1 MLIFIKRVFHMSVP
15 PVIGSEQKY
24 LAPKFL
30 AESKDPKAPD
40 LTRMVDNVRHLSAM
54 LPMPGARMQVI
65 NTDLALHHAMNL
77 IPFPVKKM
85 RKQEFDPTVF
95 FRYIGCNEAPSS
107 CESHHLQ
114 GFYQLVSS
122 YHFSD
127 ALSFRNFLDLD
138 MLTNLKKIH
147 KSCPTLA
154 LKTQIE
160 EKIKEWEKLR
170 AEASYAIWIENN
182 YAKYIDGVELF
193 RLQLYEVLQKKA
205 ANETVEY
212 LCPKILK
219 KVDQNCHFLRQFSD
233 KKYNSCLL
241 QLSLRRCSGTHTI
254 LPVNA
259 SQIPEVLK
267 HFQHFA
273 ELGIESMIIGHQS
286 NLIPVW
292 NPSILQDVLA
302 KVRALASSHP
312 DRWQKEAHEL
322 VYLCKKTALDT
333 NQTLFSYLDAR
344 AFFDPT
350 KSEDELVSLLSQQIS
365 SIKDASIK
373 KKIVGMTE
381 FINFLNEYFFLIE
394 DSILSVLDPEYVVE
408 VIYSRRITAVL
419 HSLDKEAHYVN
430 GQKHENVGL
439 EKLRREFFA
448 ALSRLGF
455 SKTATVLLNCNQ
467 IKMSILMQLFD
478 QDLYRLLKRATEEA
492 IESLQE
498 TCKKQPA
505 DLQGKSLFQETQW
518 LAKSLLLVHDLG
530 MRLKDPA
537 ITEGIE
543 FHPDYIQLIHQ
554 YDPSVWLQGDVE
566 EPEVVSETESCAP
579 MAELEPPESTP
590 AEPAEFAT
598 APPEAAPKAPTLP
611 APPVRRPPP
620 VVRKPDKL
628 DRGEIR
634 QAIIGTQGDL
644 RKMSQILRKRL
655 GWSIQH
661 HGTRHPTVL
670 DGNGNPVAPVPT
682 TGHAG
687 IGTVRSV
694 AESVCVAAETQGL
707 M

>member
-1 MLIFIKRVFHMSVP
+1 MSVP
-15 PVIGSEQKY
+15 PVSGSEQKY
-24 LAPKFL
+24 PAPKFL

-40 LTRMVDNVRHLSAM
+40 LTSMVDNIRYLPA
-54 LPMPGARMQVI
+54 LQPPMPGAKMQVI
-65 NTDLALHHAMNL
+65 DTDLALHRAMNL

-85 RKQEFDPTVF
+85 KKQETDPTLF
-95 FRYIGCNEAPSS
+95 FRHIGCNEAPSS

-127 ALSFRNFLDLD
+127 ALSFRNFLDFD
-138 MLTNLKKIH
+138 MFSNLKKIH
-147 KSCPTLA
+147 ESCPA
-154 LKTQIE
+154 LKPQIE
-160 EKIKEWEKLR
+160 GMIKQSKKLR
-170 AEASYAIWIENN
+170 AEASYAIWIEKN
-182 YAKYIDGVELF
+182 YTKYIDRVGLF
-193 RLQLYEVLQKKA
+193 RQQLYELLQKKTP
-205 ANETVEY
+205 NETVEY
-212 LCPKILK
+212 LFPKILK
-219 KVDQNCHFLRQFSD
+219 NVDQNCNFLRQFSAIN
-233 KKYNSCLL
+233 YNSFLFNV
-241 QLSLRRCSGTHTI
+241 SLRLCSGTHTI

-267 HFQHFA
+267 HFQNFA
-273 ELGIESMIIGHQS
+273 ELTIESMMYGHKS
-286 NLIPVW
+286 KLIPVW
-292 NPSILQDVLA
+292 NQLLLQEVLA
-302 KVRALASSHP
+302 KVRTLARAHP
-312 DRWQKEAHEL
+312 DRWQEEAKELL
-322 VYLCKKTALDT
+322 VLCRQMASDT
-333 NQTLFSYLDAR
+333 TETIFSHIDIR

-350 KSEDELVSLLSQQIS
+350 KSEDELVSLLSQQLS
-365 SIKDASIK
+365 SIKDGSIQ
-373 KKIVGMTE
+373 KKIIGMMEFVNLLTE
-381 FINFLNEYFFLIE
+381 FSCLIE
-394 DSILSVLDPEYVVE
+394 DSILNHIDRKYVLEM
-408 VIYSRRITAVL
+408 IYSNRIIAL
-419 HSLDKEAHYVN
+419 LGSLNKESCFVT
-430 GQKHENVGL
+430 GQKHEVVGL
-439 EKLRREFFA
+439 ERLRGEFFA
-448 ALSRLGF
+448 TLSRLEF
-455 SKTATVLLNCNQ
+455 SAKAIALLHCTQTKTPLLWNLYD
-467 IKMSILMQLFD
+467 KH
-478 QDLYRLLKRATEEA
+478 LYRLLKRATEEA
-492 IESLQE
+492 IESLQKY
-498 TCKKQPA
+498 CKKQPA

-543 FHPDYIQLIHQ
+543 FHPEYIQLIHQ

-579 MAELEPPESTP
+579 MAVPEPPESTP
-590 AEPAEFAT
+590 AKPAEIKTEFAT

-634 QAIIGTQGDL
+634 QAIIGTQGNL